1 MLRMGV
7 DRMSESAIILD
18 KIRKKEM
25 EIQSLDD
32 RIRAAKIYVQ
42 ALQDVLTAIGR
53 DKDDGQMSDSLLRT
67 GSSVALAREAIL
79 RAGKPVHISDL
90 LSVLGKGVTKETRAS
105 LSSSLAAYVRRGEIF
120 TRPAPNTFGLAEMGH
135 TEEEHHSSEP
145 PPDFGVTKEEE
156 DMEAT
161 H

>member
-1 MLRMGV
+1 
-7 DRMSESAIILD
+7 MSESAIILD